1 MTNTIVTTERTN
13 TWARIGTDVS
23 IATTIDD
30 VLEMANLNYT
40 VKSEPIY
47 LGNGI
52 EVPGKVANVD
62 DRGNIKGVVGPDYE
76 ICQNRDA
83 FAFVNNISDRLTF
96 VKAGETH
103 WGMVYVIAKL
113 DDVNVLGDKMT
124 PYIILQN
131 SHNGGTTLKATICPL
146 RIVCQNQF
154 AMSFKKSPN
163 AIKILH
169 TSRIYDRMHEAAKLM
184 KSVAHYMEEFVLTAE
199 ELAMLKINYDKAT
212 EIITK
217 FFEKALT
224 KQSTE
229 RQINSIAKKVDELQA
244 IYTNTVNTDLANF
257 KGTGWGLVNAFS
269 DYITH
274 KKPARITEHSD
285 ESIFYTATFDT
296 KLIQEFINFMR
307 ANVIG

>member
-1 MTNTIVTTERTN
+1 MINTIVTTERTN

-52 EVPGKVANVD
+52 EIPNKVANVD

-154 AMSFKKSPN
+154 AMSFKNSSN
-163 AIKILH
+163 TVRLLH
-169 TSRIYDRMHEAAKLM
+169 TSKIHQRMHEAQELLADV
-184 KSVAHYMEEFVLTAE
+184 SHYMQEFILSAE
-199 ELAMLKINYDKAT
+199 ELAMLKIDYKMANR
-212 EIITK
+212 IIEK

-224 KQSTE
+224 AKSTE
-229 RQINSIAKKVDELQA
+229 RQITTVANKVNELQT
-244 IYTNTVNTDLANF
+244 IYQNTVNTDLANF
-257 KGTGWGLVNAFS
+257 KNTGWGLVNAFS

-274 KKPARITEHSD
+274 KTPGRITEYSD
-285 ESIFYTATFDT
+285 ESRFYTATFDT
-296 KLIQEFINFMR
+296 KLIQQFINFMR